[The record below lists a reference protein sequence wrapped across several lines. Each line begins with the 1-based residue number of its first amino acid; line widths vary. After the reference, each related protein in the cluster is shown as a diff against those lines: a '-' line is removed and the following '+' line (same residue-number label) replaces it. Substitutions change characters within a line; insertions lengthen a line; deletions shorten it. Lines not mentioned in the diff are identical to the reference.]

1 MARGRVPD
9 RGRGCIPRT
18 CITTGEIAVVHAAQ
32 KEAGTHGVE
41 EQHVACRIGQR
52 GGTGHT
58 GERTIEDTADDGADE
73 DDALVDEVVV
83 GLAGGHDGNGVAWE
97 VVTVVEGDDDK
108 AAASRR
114 KWCATWGERW
124 R

>member
-1 MARGRVPD
+1 MACMQSRRGCIGTRGVRWLARGRVPD

-18 CITTGEIAVVHAAQ
+18 CITTGEIAVIHAAQ

-73 DDALVDEVVV
+73 DNALVDEVVV
-83 GLAGGHDGNGVAWE
+83 GLAGGA
-97 VVTVVEGDDDK
+97 
-108 AAASRR
+108 
-114 KWCATWGERW
+114 RW
-124 R
+124 KRHGLGSGHGRGRGR